1 MNLHEYQSKELFL
14 NAGIPVL
21 KGAMAASSVKA
32 KSIAEQLGGDTWVI
46 KAQVHAGGRGKA
58 GGVKITN
65 NINEVESIASS
76 MLGSNLITKQT
87 DQKGLPVDSVYVE
100 CGTEIRSEF
109 YLSLLIDRAKESWT
123 FIASSEGGVDIE
135 AVADK
140 TPNKILKYTVNV
152 FDLWVPNRKMHGCT
166 STSDSIL
173 SETEL
178 SHMATELGFMNQ
190 AVREFIDITTKLF
203 VLAKKTDA
211 NLIEINPLIINSA
224 GHLIALDSKISID
237 SNALFRQEVLMH
249 YKDPNQENALEA
261 KATENDLSYVSLDG
275 DIACMVNG
283 AGLAMATMDLIKLHG
298 GEPANF
304 LDVGGGATT
313 ERVKVAFEIIM
324 ENPNV
329 KGILINIFGGI
340 VRCDVIASGIIEALK
355 ESNIDFPIVVR
366 LEGTNVDLAKTMLA
380 EAGSKIISADDLT
393 DAAIKIVQS
402 VKGSL

>member
-14 NAGIPVL
+14 NAGIPIL
-21 KGAMAASSVKA
+21 KGAVASSPLKA

-140 TPNKILKYTVNV
+140 TPNKILKYTVNPI
-152 FDLWVPNRKMHGCT
+152 DG
-166 STSDSIL
+166 L

-178 SHMATELGFMNQ
+178 SHMATELGFMSQ
-190 AVREFIDITTKLF
+190 TVREFIDITTKLF